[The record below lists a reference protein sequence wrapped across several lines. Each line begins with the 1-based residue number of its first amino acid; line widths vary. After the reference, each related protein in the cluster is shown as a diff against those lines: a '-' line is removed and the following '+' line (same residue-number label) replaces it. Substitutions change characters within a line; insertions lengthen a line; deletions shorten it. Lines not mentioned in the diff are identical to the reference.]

1 MNYFIGELLLEDR
14 PKRGHEEEA
23 LQRDVVEF
31 LRWAL
36 PFDAVYFAVPNGGK
50 RHIKIAQRLVPQGVR
65 AGVPDLCIVHAGRA
79 LFVELKTPTGALSAS
94 QRQMHARLHVAGAA
108 VHVCRSVPQVEAV
121 LRELGVPL
129 QARVAT

>member
-50 RHIKIAQRLVPQGVR
+50 RHTKA
-65 AGVPDLCIVHAGRA
+65 A
-79 LFVELKTPTGALSAS
+79 
-94 QRQMHARLHVAGAA
+94 ARLDRKRHV
-108 VHVCRSVPQVEAV
+108 
-121 LRELGVPL
+121 
-129 QARVAT
+129 